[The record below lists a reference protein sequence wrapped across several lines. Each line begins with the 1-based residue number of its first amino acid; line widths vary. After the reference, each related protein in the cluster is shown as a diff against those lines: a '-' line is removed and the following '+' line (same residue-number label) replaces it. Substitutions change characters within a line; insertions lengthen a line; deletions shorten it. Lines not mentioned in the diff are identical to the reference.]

1 MLKQKPS
8 KFDDFFLGLGFQ
20 WLCVPLNCLSDITWL
35 SPAVFF
41 LRWGVFWVAAPQV
54 GSQNPTSNPLVGEH
68 GTFWRHTLKPPAV
81 MNRLMGGFFEL
92 FPFRSTFSNSAGGAY
107 GHQPPGVAF

>member
-8 KFDDFFLGLGFQ
+8 KFDDFFLGLGFL

-41 LRWGVFWVAAPQV
+41 FAVFFFWLRPPKSVQ
-54 GSQNPTSNPLVGEH
+54 NPLVGEH
-68 GTFWRHTLKPPAV
+68 GTFWRHTLKPLAV